1 MQIPESA
8 SNSGRQGFPWTD
20 HDWLPLALVSAL
32 TLTACGGGGS
42 SPQGPPPPS
51 GDFTLAV
58 TPTSTLIE
66 AGNSVSVTLS
76 AIGANGFSSQINVQ
90 VSGLPAG
97 VSVSPSVIIVTVSV
111 PAQLTL
117 SASATTKSGNATV
130 TFSGTSGSLRH
141 AAQLGLTTFPVVV
154 SNTPPFRTRYVQTD
168 AAAPYFAWLNSH
180 WIVYNPPTN
189 RFFVTDPGS
198 SQVFALDANSETLV
212 GAMVVPGA
220 FSLDDTPD
228 HSTLYVGT
236 QIGDVYQLDPVGM
249 KVTKRFPAAS
259 IGPYGFFAN
268 VALAMAD
275 GHLALLGGQGGI
287 PGVDGYSRI

>member
-1 MQIPESA
+1 MQTPEGA
-8 SNSGRQGFPWTD
+8 SNSVLRGFPWTD
-20 HDWLPLALVSAL
+20 HIWLPLARVSHL

-42 SPQGPPPPS
+42 STQGPPPPS

-58 TPTSTLIE
+58 TPTSTLIQ
-66 AGNSVSVTLS
+66 AGNSVSITLS

-130 TFSGTSGSLRH
+130 TFSGTSGSLSH

-154 SNTPPFRTRYVQTD
+154 SNTPPFRTRYVHTD

-180 WIVYNPPTN
+180 WIASNPPTH
-189 RFFVTDPGS
+189 RFFVP
-198 SQVFALDANSETLV
+198 
-212 GAMVVPGA
+212 
-220 FSLDDTPD
+220 
-228 HSTLYVGT
+228 
-236 QIGDVYQLDPVGM
+236 DPV
-249 KVTKRFPAAS
+249 
-259 IGPYGFFAN
+259 
-268 VALAMAD
+268 
-275 GHLALLGGQGGI
+275 
-287 PGVDGYSRI
+287 